1 MSVRILHFA
10 DVHID
15 MVTSGKRDAAS
26 GFAIRTL
33 DYLKAFDTIVDRA
46 ISERVDLVLFAGD
59 AYRDAIPSPTFQREW
74 DRRMMRLSAAKIP
87 TLMIPGNHDITPT
100 STKAD
105 ALQEFASFNIPYL
118 HLGGERPK
126 LWRPED
132 LDGVPIQVITI
143 PWISRS
149 KLVLG
154 AHEANESQADQ
165 AAKLEVSLIQWIE
178 PLLAGA
184 DPSLPLVVM
193 AHYSVSGASFPNQQ
207 MITLGAEV
215 TLPLK
220 LLRDERITYTALGHI
235 HKFQDL
241 NEGNQPPV
249 VYSGS
254 IERVNFG
261 ESGEQKG
268 FILAELRPGHA
279 DYEFIPLDGRRF
291 YNREITIESQSTFM
305 DEIYRALP
313 NPDWAEGA
321 MIRLAIRYPEEWE
334 AELKPRELREWMK
347 NAHEFHLIRL
357 PIRSTRQRISS
368 SVPINGLS
376 KVDLLHKYFE
386 AKGRKDAEIEALK
399 DAAAPF
405 FAAVQD

>member
-10 DVHID
+10 DAHID

-26 GFAIRTL
+26 GFAFRTL
-33 DYLKAFDTIVDRA
+33 DYLKAFDTIIERA

-59 AYRDAIPSPTFQREW
+59 AYRDATPSPTFQREW

-100 STKAD
+100 STKAG
-105 ALQEFASFNIPYL
+105 ALQEFASLNIPYL
-118 HLGGERPK
+118 HLAPERPK

-132 LDGVPIQVITI
+132 LDGAQIQVITI

-149 KLVLG
+149 KLVLS
-154 AHEANESQADQ
+154 AHDANATLADQ
-165 AAKLEVSLIQWIE
+165 AAKLESAFGGWIE
-178 PLLAGA
+178 PLLSSA
-184 DPSLPLVVM
+184 DAALPLVVM
-193 AHYSVSGASFPNQQ
+193 AHYSVTGASFPNQE
-207 MITLGAEV
+207 MVTLGAEV

-220 LLRDERITYTALGHI
+220 LLTDGRITYTALGHI

-261 ESGEQKG
+261 ESNETKG
-268 FILAELRPGHA
+268 FILAELRPGQA

-291 YNREITIESQSTFM
+291 YNREITIASRESFM
-305 DEIYRALP
+305 DEIYRVLP
-313 NPDWAEGA
+313 NPEWAEEA
-321 MIRLAIRYPEEWE
+321 MIRLAVRYPEAWE
-334 AELKPRELREWMK
+334 AELRVRELREWMK
-347 NAHEFHLIRL
+347 KALEFHLIRI
-357 PIRSTRQRISS
+357 PIRSARQRIDS
-368 SVPINGLS
+368 SVPISGLS
-376 KVDLLHKYFE
+376 KIDLLHKYYE
-386 AKGRKDAEIEALK
+386 AKGRTNAEIAALK
-399 DAAAPF
+399 EAAIPF
-405 FAAVQD
+405 FNTVQE

>member
-1 MSVRILHFA
+1 M
-10 DVHID
+10 
-15 MVTSGKRDAAS
+15 
-26 GFAIRTL
+26 
-33 DYLKAFDTIVDRA
+33 
-46 ISERVDLVLFAGD
+46 
-59 AYRDAIPSPTFQREW
+59 
-74 DRRMMRLSAAKIP
+74 
-87 TLMIPGNHDITPT
+87 
-100 STKAD
+100 
-105 ALQEFASFNIPYL
+105 
-118 HLGGERPK
+118 
-126 LWRPED
+126 
-132 LDGVPIQVITI
+132 
-143 PWISRS
+143 
-149 KLVLG
+149 
-154 AHEANESQADQ
+154 
-165 AAKLEVSLIQWIE
+165 
-178 PLLAGA
+178 
-184 DPSLPLVVM
+184 
-193 AHYSVSGASFPNQQ
+193 
-207 MITLGAEV
+207 
-215 TLPLK
+215 
-220 LLRDERITYTALGHI
+220 
-235 HKFQDL
+235 
-241 NEGNQPPV
+241 
-249 VYSGS
+249 YSGS

-347 NAHEFHLIRL
+347 NAHEFHLIRQ

-376 KVDLLHKYFE
+376 KVDLLRKYFE

-405 FAAVQD
+405 FASVQD